1 MAPKSLLV
9 LLILLAQIFKLV
21 LSELTLST
29 HCLGETL
36 SVSESLVADAPAGD
50 IKSLNYQCRLNEIRG
65 WSGYLLG
72 LLEKCVSAFV
82 NVGASYLD
90 VFGPMCDL

>member
-1 MAPKSLLV
+1 MSLKIQSHGSQEALV

-21 LSELTLST
+21 LSELTSST
-29 HCLGETL
+29 HSVGETC

-50 IKSLNYQCRLNEIRG
+50 IKCLNYQCRLNETGR
-65 WSGYLLG
+65 WSGYPLG

-82 NVGASYLD
+82 NVGAS
-90 VFGPMCDL
+90 